1 MPRRFR
7 RRSSST
13 LALLAAALGLLL
25 SAAEPAAKPTT
36 HSVVMEGVKF
46 QPPVLEVRAGDTVV
60 WMNKDPF
67 PHTVTSP
74 SSFDS
79 KIIFAD
85 KSWRYVAKRR
95 GDFPYACTLHP
106 IMKGELRV
114 K

>member
-1 MPRRFR
+1 MPRRFS

-13 LALLAAALGLLL
+13 LALLAAALGLTL
-25 SAAEPAAKPTT
+25 SAAEPAVKPTT
-36 HSVVMEGVKF
+36 HTVVMEAVKF
-46 QPPVLEVRAGDTVV
+46 QPAVLEVRAGDTVV
-60 WMNKDPF
+60 WVNKDPF

-74 SSFDS
+74 SFDS

-85 KSWRYVAKRR
+85 KSWRYVAKKR

-106 IMKGELRV
+106 TMKGQLRV